1 MLKFLLF
8 LFVILPGLVAG
19 YALILR
25 PMLHKIPA
33 FAAFYAEADGFW
45 EKVWALCG
53 NSLTVAW
60 GYLLGGVGAMLGLL
74 QPIANLLGDP
84 GLQGQVT
91 DALKSNPQVLGYV
104 MFGISVI
111 TIIARVRSII
121 ADR

>member
-1 MLKFLLF
+1 MQLFIFLF
-8 LFVILPGLVAG
+8 LILPGLIAG

-25 PMLHKIPA
+25 PLLHRIPA
-33 FAAFYAEADGFW
+33 FAVFYANADGFW
-45 EKVWALCG
+45 GKIWALCG

-60 GYLLGGVGAMLGLL
+60 SYVVGGIGAALALLTPVAS
-74 QPIANLLGDP
+74 LLGDP

-111 TIIARVRSII
+111 TIAARVRSILK
-121 ADR
+121 DS